1 MAGEGSSIVVCDAG
15 PLIHLEEL
23 GRIDLLLTFARI
35 CVPDTVWEEVRL
47 HRPSALRK
55 RRVKLIRVVD
65 LQQPTP
71 ELRSLLQTFALDA
84 GEAAAFRLMQEI
96 PNATLLTDDSAAR
109 LLAVRM
115 GYDVHG
121 TIGVILRGMRH
132 GLRTK
137 RRVLTCF
144 VRSPSEARCILQN
157 KFLTPSLGKCS
168 SSEMPPN
175 SFVLRP
181 GTNMSSVVAT

>member
-1 MAGEGSSIVVCDAG
+1 MADDESSIVVCDAG

-23 GRIDLLLTFARI
+23 GSIDLLLAFARI
-35 CVPDTVWEEVRL
+35 CVPDTVWEKVRL

-137 RRVLTCF
+137 RRVLNLLRAIPE
-144 VRSPSEARCILQN
+144 RSTLHIA
-157 KFLTPSLGKCS
+157 KKVLGAVI
-168 SSEMPPN
+168 EQ
-175 SFVLRP
+175 VLE
-181 GTNMSSVVAT
+181 SAS